1 MSLSRCIL
9 GLACLWH
16 GVIASPLGAVPSN
29 IPIATDLQTA
39 AETVAQPIANSAR
52 KLHGKF
58 LHITGGQRRD
68 DRKFYKPHSS
78 TDEADACHRGKGPA
92 GVYGAEVSD
101 CDSPFALVNATF
113 DWIAANV
120 KDDIDFVIWTGDTAR
135 HDSDEGVPRNADQV
149 LGTNRWIADKMAE
162 LFSDS
167 TGRHLEIPIV
177 PTLGNND
184 ILPHNILLP
193 GPNSWLQHYTHIWRR
208 FVPEAQRHSFQFG
221 GWFYVEVIPNR
232 LAIFSLNTLY
242 FFDRNAGTD
251 GCASPSEPGYK
262 QMEWLRIQLQIMR
275 ERGMKA
281 ILMGHVPPARTDSK
295 KLWDENCW
303 QKYSLWLRQYR
314 DVVVSGVF
322 GHMNIDH
329 FFIHDERDINVGQ
342 LAGLADNSI
351 DIREAMD
358 DELSVTGA
366 ADYLQELRQNWAKL
380 QPPPTDSKNSGQMKK
395 GKKGRK
401 GKKKKPD
408 LWGERYSLSL
418 VSPSIVPNYYP
429 ALRIVEYNISGLEDT
444 PVWRDAAKDAMSIE
458 LEQNDRQK
466 HLDLKRRHSS
476 HMEDDDEIDAQKKKG
491 KKNKGGDS
499 KPKKPDFLIPHP
511 PAKSSPPGP
520 AYSPQPLTLTGYTQ
534 YFANLTHINNIT
546 TEASSA
552 LLDHDEEEETWV
564 DWLLRWRK
572 GKHGNRKPIH
582 PAPDPREFHFEVEYS
597 TFDDKLYKLS
607 DLTVKS
613 YVELAY
619 RISKQPKKG
628 KAKSL
633 DDVSYESAAEEEE
646 EEEEEEGDLFEEV
659 EEADDEEEQEDV
671 DLSDGEEVDD
681 DSDEDELET
690 ETFKN
695 HDRKKKK
702 KKKKKGKKR
711 QNKVWMHF
719 LTHAFVST
727 VEKEDLKKFT

>member
-9 GLACLWH
+9 GLACL
-16 GVIASPLGAVPSN
+16 

-39 AETVAQPIANSAR
+39 TVAQPIANSAAPR

-58 LHITGGQRRD
+58 LHITDLHPDQ
-68 DRKFYKPHSS
+68 FYKPHSS
-78 TDEADACHRGKGPA
+78 TDETDACHRGKGPA

-101 CDSPFALVNATF
+101 CDAPFALINATF
-113 DWIAANV
+113 DWIAANI

-135 HDSDEGVPRNADQV
+135 HDSDEEIPRSADQV
-149 LGTNRWIADKMAE
+149 LGTNRWIADKITH

-167 TGRHLEIPIV
+167 TGQTLEIPIV

-193 GPNSWLQHYTHIWRR
+193 GPNPWLQHYAHLWYR
-208 FVPEAQRHSFQFG
+208 FIPEAQRHSFQFG

-232 LAIFSLNTLY
+232 LAVFSLNTLY

-281 ILMGHVPPARTDSK
+281 ILTGHVPPARTESK

-314 DVVVSGVF
+314 DVIVSGLY

-329 FFIHDERDINVGQ
+329 FVIHDEHDINVGL
-342 LAGLADNSI
+342 LAGLADDSI
-351 DIREAMD
+351 NTREAMD
-358 DELSVTGA
+358 DELTVVAA
-366 ADYLQELRQNWAKL
+366 ADYLQELRHDWAKL
-380 QPPPTDSKNSGQMKK
+380 ERPPIDSKNPGKVK
-395 GKKGRK
+395 EGKKGRK
-401 GKKKKPD
+401 GKKKKTD

-418 VSPSIVPNYYP
+418 VSPSIVPTYYP
-429 ALRIVEYNISGLEDT
+429 ALRIVEYNTSGLENT
-444 PVWRDAAKDAMSIE
+444 PLWRDAAKNALPIE
-458 LEQNDRQK
+458 FEQNDRQK
-466 HLDLKRRHSS
+466 HLDLKQRHLA
-476 HMEDDDEIDAQKKKG
+476 HTEAEEDNEIDAQKKKG
-491 KKNKGGDS
+491 KKHKGGDS
-499 KPKKPDFLIPHP
+499 KPKEPDFLIPHP

-534 YFANLTHINNIT
+534 YYANLTHINNIT
-546 TEASSA
+546 TEDLSA
-552 LLDHDEEEETWV
+552 LSSGDEEEETWV

-572 GKHGNRKPIH
+572 GRHGNKKPTH
-582 PAPDPREFHFEVEYS
+582 PEPDPRQFNFEVEYS
-597 TFDDKLYKLS
+597 TFDDKIYKLG
-607 DLTVKS
+607 DLTVNS

-628 KAKSL
+628 NAKGV
-633 DDVSYESAAEEEE
+633 DVMYESEAEEDEDDD
-646 EEEEEEGDLFEEV
+646 DLFEVV
-659 EEADDEEEQEDV
+659 EEEDEEEDYD
-671 DLSDGEEVDD
+671 DLSDGEESDD
-681 DSDEDELET
+681 DCDEEELET
-690 ETFKN
+690 ETLKK
-695 HDRKKKK
+695 HDQ
-702 KKKKKGKKR
+702 KKKGGKKHKKK
-711 QNKVWMHF
+711 QNKIWTHF

-727 VEKEDLKKFT
+727 VEKEDLKKFA